1 MAKAPKTDTNV
12 ADLTPKVAYVVL
24 DASVDAAAVRALI
37 KGVTLNRNEILSFAF
52 DEAGDG
58 EMPKVL
64 KFELKAGKPRGKR
77 PVDATPAA

>member
-1 MAKAPKTDTNV
+1 MAKAPKTDAV
-12 ADLTPKVAYVVL
+12 ALDTAPKVAYVVL
-24 DASVDAAAVRALI
+24 DASCDAGAVRSLI

-77 PVDATPAA
+77 PVEAAPEA